1 MPVALITGISGQDGA
16 YLSQFLLQKN
26 YRVIGLVRNTGSS
39 LFRLEYLGIRD
50 EVVIDT
56 CDLLNLPAVK
66 EVIDTHQPDEI
77 YNLAAQSSVAAS
89 FQFPHGTL
97 HFNINSVLN
106 ILESIKELDSSIKF
120 YQASSSEMYGRVK
133 NLPITEDTVMHPLS
147 PYAISKSA
155 AHWISVNYRESY
167 GLFAC
172 CGILFNHESYLRGE
186 NYFTKK
192 VIGEALEIKKK
203 KRDVLKVGNIDIKR
217 DFGYSPRY
225 VEAMWLMMQQA
236 EPDDYIICSGRS
248 LSLRDIIG
256 YIFRK
261 LDIDPAVMVID
272 QSLFRPN
279 EIADIYGNNSK
290 AKMKLGWD
298 YSCDFFDVLDTL
310 IEEEER
316 KQQLRNSRE

>member
-26 YRVIGLVRNTGSS
+26 YRVIGLVRDSGSS

-50 EVVIDT
+50 EVAIDT
-56 CDLLNLPAVK
+56 CDLLNLQAVK

-77 YNLAAQSSVAAS
+77 YNLAAQSSVANS
-89 FQFPHGTL
+89 FQSPYGTL
-97 HFNINSVLN
+97 NFNINSVLN
-106 ILESIKELDSSIKF
+106 ILESIKEKDPSIKF
-120 YQASSSEMYGRVK
+120 YQASSSEMYGRVR
-133 NLPITEDTVMHPLS
+133 NLPITESTGMNPLS
-147 PYAISKSA
+147 PYAISKAA
-155 AHWISVNYRESY
+155 AHWISVNFRDNYD
-167 GLFAC
+167 LFVC

-192 VIGEALEIKKK
+192 VIREALEIKKN
-203 KRDVLKVGNIDIKR
+203 KRDVVRVGNIDIRR

-248 LSLRDIIG
+248 LPLKDIVG
-256 YIFRK
+256 FIFRK
-261 LDIDPAVMVID
+261 LNIDPQKVVVD

-279 EIADIYGNNSK
+279 EIADSYGNNSK
-290 AKMKLGWD
+290 ARIKLGWD
-298 YSCDFFDVLDTL
+298 YSSDFYDVLDKL

-316 KQQLRNSRE
+316 NQ